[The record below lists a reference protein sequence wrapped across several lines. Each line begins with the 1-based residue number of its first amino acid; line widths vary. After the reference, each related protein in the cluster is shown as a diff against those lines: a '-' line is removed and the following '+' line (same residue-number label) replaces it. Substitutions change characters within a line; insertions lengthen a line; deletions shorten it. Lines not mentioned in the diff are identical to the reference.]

1 MMMERV
7 VGGCVV
13 CVAGVALAC
22 DVWERHVDAL
32 LASACKT
39 GHAPSRGQAIFAS
52 HTNIVKLR
60 RWVQS
65 VRLPQYEGLRCM

>member
-39 GHAPSRGQAIFAS
+39 GHAPSRGHSYFRLTHKYCEVAALGAVRSPTAI
-52 HTNIVKLR
+52 
-60 RWVQS
+60 
-65 VRLPQYEGLRCM
+65 